1 MIDIVLSII
10 KMETNFG
17 KWKPNFTPA
26 FCAKRRSRHYRKNH
40 PKYVDFKT
48 LSHAQLFSQGIYL
61 GILFVFGRIIRQIT
75 PVLFR
80 RFLCFHYIGKMES
93 KKTPKRA
100 GHLFCECCRFRCSK
114 NSDWERHLATRKH
127 FVETERVSNGTPE
140 SAAPVVE
147 LSCDKCRR
155 MYQTRT
161 GLWKHKQKCSF
172 FGEAVSEESAEPESD
187 TTVGGL
193 IENSTVPPELIAKI
207 VAEVHKQLGISEII
221 KTNQEL
227 VKIVKDTNDT
237 VARTVN
243 HHNTQNNHFNVSFF
257 LNEKCKDA
265 INFTDFINSIV
276 LDQND
281 LKTVVKHGHVDGNT
295 KIISDML
302 ERLGVYRRPIH
313 CLDAKRETVYIREN
327 DEWEKEQAE
336 LPRIKKLA
344 NIVSHKVL
352 VQSNVWHEQNPVRTT
367 RELKDE
373 SLDIMRKAIGNDIE
387 GDEKRIMKQVI
398 QQVEVDKAT
407 ERAVAKSVR

>member
-1 MIDIVLSII
+1 
-10 KMETNFG
+10 
-17 KWKPNFTPA
+17 
-26 FCAKRRSRHYRKNH
+26 
-40 PKYVDFKT
+40 
-48 LSHAQLFSQGIYL
+48 
-61 GILFVFGRIIRQIT
+61 
-75 PVLFR
+75 
-80 RFLCFHYIGKMES
+80 MES

-100 GHLFCECCRFRCSK
+100 GNLFCECCSFRCSK

-127 FVETERVSNGTPE
+127 TMETERAANGTQE
-140 SAAPVVE
+140 SATFAIE
-147 LSCDKCRR
+147 HRCEKCKRL
-155 MYQTRT
+155 YQTRT
-161 GLWKHKQKCSF
+161 GLWKHKQKCTSAIVED
-172 FGEAVSEESAEPESD
+172 GVQERDTSSIIVRHEKDVDVEEDRHLSEDLLSD
-187 TTVGGL
+187 
-193 IENSTVPPELIAKI
+193 STIPPSLIAKI

-243 HHNTQNNHFNVSFF
+243 HNNTQNNHFNVSFF

-265 INFTDFINSIV
+265 VNFTDFINSIV

-313 CLDAKRETVYIREN
+313 CMDVKRETVYIREN

-352 VQSNVWHEQNPVRTT
+352 IQSNVWHEQNPVRTT

-387 GDEKRIMKQVI
+387 GDEKRIMRQVI

-407 ERAVAKSVR
+407 ERIVMRSTK

>member
-1 MIDIVLSII
+1 
-10 KMETNFG
+10 MET
-17 KWKPNFTPA
+17 
-26 FCAKRRSRHYRKNH
+26 
-40 PKYVDFKT
+40 
-48 LSHAQLFSQGIYL
+48 
-61 GILFVFGRIIRQIT
+61 
-75 PVLFR
+75 
-80 RFLCFHYIGKMES
+80 

-100 GHLFCECCRFRCSK
+100 GHLYCECCQFRCSK
-114 NSDWERHLATRKH
+114 KSDWERHLATRKH
-127 FVETERVSNGTPE
+127 LLETERVENGTPE
-140 SAAPVVE
+140 NATSIIE
-147 LSCDKCRR
+147 YRCEKCKRL
-155 MYQTRT
+155 YQTRT
-161 GLWKHKQKCSF
+161 GLWKHKYKCTTTH
-172 FGEAVSEESAEPESD
+172 EVVQESSLTIVENNDEKECENEDKVLSTMSD
-187 TTVGGL
+187 
-193 IENSTVPPELIAKI
+193 STIPPSLIAKI

-265 INFTDFINSIV
+265 VNFTDFINSII

-313 CLDAKRETVYIREN
+313 CLDVKRETVYIREN

-352 VQSNVWHEQNPVRTT
+352 IQSNVWHEQNPVRTT

-407 ERAVAKSVR
+407 ERAVAKSVK